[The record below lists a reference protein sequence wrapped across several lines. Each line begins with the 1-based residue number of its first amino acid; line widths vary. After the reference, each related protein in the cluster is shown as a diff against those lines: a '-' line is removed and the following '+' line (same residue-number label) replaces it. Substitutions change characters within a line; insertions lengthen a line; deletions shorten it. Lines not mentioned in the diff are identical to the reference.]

1 MTCIYVCIHINIRNK
16 ILCLEIMLQKMQIY
30 QISLLENAMGWI
42 QKDFWQFFLENIFFD
57 LRFLENMIFNLFNPR
72 KGLSTRKWNL
82 IQHDGYAAM
91 LLENE
96 VMNCHLKKVVAFL
109 SDVYPRKWMGRG
121 NNLEPKNRS
130 KNTSKS
136 DFSRQWKTR
145 LPRFPEEIRTG
156 IYQRKLGSNTS
167 NRIVRLDLDKGCC
180 ETLHY
185 ITIHHKRIDLDEG
198 WCETLHYTTTYHK
211 KNDLDEGWCAT
222 LHYITIHHKRFDL
235 DEGWCA
241 TLPLHNNISQK
252 KWPWWRLVC
261 DFTLHNNTSQKMW
274 PWWRVVCDFTLHN
287 KHITKE
293 LTLIKGDVRL

>member
-1 MTCIYVCIHINIRNK
+1 MRWVGFKRIFDN
-16 ILCLEIMLQKMQIY
+16 
-30 QISLLENAMGWI
+30 S
-42 QKDFWQFFLENIFFD
+42 FLENKIFD

-72 KGLSTRKWNL
+72 KWLSTRKWNL

-91 LLENE
+91 LRKWGGE
-96 VMNCHLKKVVAFL
+96 NCHLKKVVAFL

-136 DFSRQWKTR
+136 DFSRKWKTR

-167 NRIVRLDLDKGCC
+167 MLRADRIVRRDLDKGCC

-211 KNDLDEGWCAT
+211 KKT
-222 LHYITIHHKRFDL
+222 L
-235 DEGWCA
+235 
-241 TLPLHNNISQK
+241 
-252 KWPWWRLVC
+252 
-261 DFTLHNNTSQKMW
+261 M
-274 PWWRVVCDFTLHN
+274 
-287 KHITKE
+287 
-293 LTLIKGDVRL
+293 KGSVRLYTT